1 MSRFRD
7 AALCSRPLAAL
18 FASEIR
24 MQNSKLTR
32 TEEEP
37 PLLPEPV
44 KDALSWPGNLRSFSV
59 TGLFILAIFYTFYFA
74 ADFILP
80 VVLALLMSLL
90 LLPLVRF
97 LRKAGIPEGF
107 GAAVA
112 IILLVVLL
120 LGLGSL
126 ITRPLAAFIA
136 DFPLNLAKIRDRVA
150 FLSGPLTEISEASK
164 QVEQLMPSNQSA
176 VGLVAL
182 KQQSLLQILFSQTPG
197 FLAKVVV
204 VEVLCYF
211 LLAHGELFIRK
222 TVKLVPT
229 FQDKRR
235 VVEIAREIEISISR
249 YLTSVTL
256 LNLGL
261 GICVGVAAALL
272 GLANPIMWGG
282 AAFLLNYIPF
292 IGSACGIVLI
302 GIASLMQF
310 ENVWYAILAPAGYL
324 CLNSLESNFVTP
336 HVLGRWMT
344 LNPVAII
351 VSFLFWGW
359 LWGVGGVLLAV
370 PILAATK
377 IFCDHIAELAFLGE
391 YLGE

>member
-1 MSRFRD
+1 
-7 AALCSRPLAAL
+7 
-18 FASEIR
+18 

-32 TEEEP
+32 TGEESHS
-37 PLLPEPV
+37 LPEPV
-44 KDALSWPGNLRSFSV
+44 KNAFSLPDHLRSFSV
-59 TGLFILAIFYTFYFA
+59 TGLFILAIFYTFHFA

-90 LLPLVRF
+90 LLPLVRL
-97 LRKAGIPEGF
+97 LRKAGIPEGL

-126 ITRPLAAFIA
+126 ITRPLAAFVG
-136 DFPLNLAKIRDRVA
+136 DFPSNVAKIRDRIA
-150 FLSGPLTEISEASK
+150 FLSGPLTEIGAASK
-164 QVEQLMPSNQSA
+164 QVEQLMPSNQGT

-182 KQQSLLQILFSQTPG
+182 KEQSLLQILFSQTPG

-204 VEVLCYF
+204 VGVLCYF

-235 VVEIAREIEISISR
+235 VVEIAREIEMSISR

-256 LNLGL
+256 LNMGL
-261 GICVGVAAALL
+261 GACVGIMAALA

-292 IGSACGIVLI
+292 IGSACGVFLI
-302 GIASLMQF
+302 GVASFMQF
-310 ENVWYAILAPAGYL
+310 ENVWYAVLVPGAYL
-324 CLNSLESNFVTP
+324 FFNATESNFVTP

-351 VSFLFWGW
+351 ISFLFWGW
-359 LWGVGGVLLAV
+359 LWGVPGTLLAV

-377 IFCDHIAELAFLGE
+377 IFCDHIAEFAFLGE

>member
-1 MSRFRD
+1 
-7 AALCSRPLAAL
+7 
-18 FASEIR
+18 
-24 MQNSKLTR
+24 MQNSKMNR
-32 TEEEP
+32 IEEESP
-37 PLLPEPV
+37 PLPETV
-44 KDALSWPGNLRSFSV
+44 KNALSWPDHVRFSV
-59 TGLFILAIFYTFYFA
+59 TGLFVLAVFYTLHFA

-90 LLPLVRF
+90 LLPFVRF

-107 GAAVA
+107 GSAVA
-112 IILLVVLL
+112 IIALVVLL

-126 ITRPLAAFIA
+126 ITRPLAAFVG
-136 DFPLNLAKIRDRVA
+136 DFPLNLAKIRDRIA
-150 FLSGPLTEISEASK
+150 FLSGPLTEIAAASK
-164 QVEQLMPSNQSA
+164 QVEQLMPSNQGT

-182 KQQSLLQILFSQTPG
+182 KEQSLLQILFSQTPG

-204 VEVLCYF
+204 VGVLCYF
-211 LLAHGELFIRK
+211 LLAHGEIFIRK

-235 VVEIAREIEISISR
+235 VVEIAREIEMSISR

-261 GICVGVAAALL
+261 GACVGVAAALL
-272 GLANPIMWGG
+272 GIGNPIMWGG
-282 AAFLLNYIPF
+282 AAFLLNYVPF
-292 IGSACGIVLI
+292 IGSACGIILI
-302 GIASLMQF
+302 GIASFMQF
-310 ENVWYAILAPAGYL
+310 ENVGYACLAPAVYL
-324 CLNSLESNFVTP
+324 CLNALESNFVTP

-351 VSFLFWGW
+351 LSFLFWGW
-359 LWGVGGVLLAV
+359 LWGVPGILLAV

-377 IFCDHIAELAFLGE
+377 IFCDHIAELNFLGE

>member
-18 FASEIR
+18 LASDIR

-44 KDALSWPGNLRSFSV
+44 KDALSWPSHLRSFSV

-126 ITRPLAAFIA
+126 ITRP
-136 DFPLNLAKIRDRVA
+136 
-150 FLSGPLTEISEASK
+150 
-164 QVEQLMPSNQSA
+164 
-176 VGLVAL
+176 
-182 KQQSLLQILFSQTPG
+182 
-197 FLAKVVV
+197 
-204 VEVLCYF
+204 
-211 LLAHGELFIRK
+211 
-222 TVKLVPT
+222 
-229 FQDKRR
+229 
-235 VVEIAREIEISISR
+235 
-249 YLTSVTL
+249 
-256 LNLGL
+256 
-261 GICVGVAAALL
+261 
-272 GLANPIMWGG
+272 
-282 AAFLLNYIPF
+282 
-292 IGSACGIVLI
+292 
-302 GIASLMQF
+302 
-310 ENVWYAILAPAGYL
+310 
-324 CLNSLESNFVTP
+324 
-336 HVLGRWMT
+336 
-344 LNPVAII
+344 
-351 VSFLFWGW
+351 
-359 LWGVGGVLLAV
+359 
-370 PILAATK
+370 
-377 IFCDHIAELAFLGE
+377 
-391 YLGE
+391 

>member
-1 MSRFRD
+1 
-7 AALCSRPLAAL
+7 
-18 FASEIR
+18 

-44 KDALSWPGNLRSFSV
+44 KDALSWPSHLRSFSV

-90 LLPLVRF
+90 LLPVVRF

-126 ITRPLAAFIA
+126 ITRPLAAFIT
-136 DFPLNLAKIRDRVA
+136 DFPLNLAKIRDRIA

-164 QVEQLMPSNQSA
+164 QVEQLMPSNQGA

-197 FLAKVVV
+197 FLAKAVVV
-204 VEVLCYF
+204 GVLCYF

-235 VVEIAREIEISISR
+235 VVEIAREIETSISR
-249 YLTSVTL
+249 YLASVTL

-261 GICVGVAAALL
+261 GTCVGTAAALL

-302 GIASLMQF
+302 GIASFMQF

>member
-1 MSRFRD
+1 
-7 AALCSRPLAAL
+7 
-18 FASEIR
+18 
-24 MQNSKLTR
+24 MQNSKLNR
-32 TEEEP
+32 TEEESP
-37 PLLPEPV
+37 SLPEPV
-44 KDALSWPGNLRSFSV
+44 KDALSWPDHARSFSV
-59 TGLFILAIFYTFYFA
+59 TGLFVLAIFYTFHFA

-90 LLPLVRF
+90 LMPFVRF

-107 GAAVA
+107 GSAVA
-112 IILLVVLL
+112 IIALVVLL

-126 ITRPLAAFIA
+126 ITRPLAAFVG
-136 DFPLNLAKIRDRVA
+136 DFPVNLARIRDRIA
-150 FLSGPLTEISEASK
+150 FLSGPLTEIAAASK
-164 QVEQLMPSNQSA
+164 QVEQLMPSNQGT

-182 KQQSLLQILFSQTPG
+182 KEQSLLQILFSQTPG

-204 VEVLCYF
+204 VGVLCYF

-235 VVEIAREIEISISR
+235 VVEIAREIEMSISR

-261 GICVGVAAALL
+261 GACVGIAAALL
-272 GLANPIMWGG
+272 GIGNPIMWGG
-282 AAFLLNYIPF
+282 AAFLLNYVPF
-292 IGSACGIVLI
+292 IGSACGIILI
-302 GIASLMQF
+302 GIASFMQF
-310 ENVWYAILAPAGYL
+310 ENVGYACLAPAAYL
-324 CLNSLESNFVTP
+324 CLNALESNFITP

-351 VSFLFWGW
+351 LSFLFWGW
-359 LWGVGGVLLAV
+359 LWGVPGVLLAV

-377 IFCDHIAELAFLGE
+377 IFCDHIEELNFLGE

>member
-1 MSRFRD
+1 
-7 AALCSRPLAAL
+7 
-18 FASEIR
+18 
-24 MQNSKLTR
+24 MQNSKMNR
-32 TEEEP
+32 IEEESP
-37 PLLPEPV
+37 PLPEPV
-44 KDALSWPGNLRSFSV
+44 KNALSWPDHVRSFSL
-59 TGLFILAIFYTFYFA
+59 TGLFVLAIFYTLHFA

-90 LLPLVRF
+90 LLPFVRF

-107 GAAVA
+107 GSAVA
-112 IILLVVLL
+112 IIALVVLL

-126 ITRPLAAFIA
+126 ITRPLAAFVG
-136 DFPLNLAKIRDRVA
+136 DFPLNLAKIRDRIA
-150 FLSGPLTEISEASK
+150 FLSGPLTEIAAASK
-164 QVEQLMPSNQSA
+164 QVEQLMPSNQGTF
-176 VGLVAL
+176 GLVAL
-182 KQQSLLQILFSQTPG
+182 KEQSLLQILFSQTPG

-204 VEVLCYF
+204 VGVLCYF
-211 LLAHGELFIRK
+211 LLAHGEIFIRK

-235 VVEIAREIEISISR
+235 VVEIAREIEMSISR

-261 GICVGVAAALL
+261 GACVGVAAALL
-272 GLANPIMWGG
+272 GIGNPIMWGG
-282 AAFLLNYIPF
+282 AAFLLNYVPF
-292 IGSACGIVLI
+292 IGSACGIILI
-302 GIASLMQF
+302 GIASFMQF
-310 ENVWYAILAPAGYL
+310 ENVGYACLAPAVYL
-324 CLNSLESNFVTP
+324 CLNALESNFVTP

-351 VSFLFWGW
+351 LSFLFWGW
-359 LWGVGGVLLAV
+359 LWGVPGILLAV

-377 IFCDHIAELAFLGE
+377 IFCDHIAELNFLGE

>member
-1 MSRFRD
+1 
-7 AALCSRPLAAL
+7 
-18 FASEIR
+18 
-24 MQNSKLTR
+24 
-32 TEEEP
+32 
-37 PLLPEPV
+37 
-44 KDALSWPGNLRSFSV
+44 
-59 TGLFILAIFYTFYFA
+59 
-74 ADFILP
+74 
-80 VVLALLMSLL
+80 
-90 LLPLVRF
+90 
-97 LRKAGIPEGF
+97 
-107 GAAVA
+107 
-112 IILLVVLL
+112 
-120 LGLGSL
+120 
-126 ITRPLAAFIA
+126 
-136 DFPLNLAKIRDRVA
+136 
-150 FLSGPLTEISEASK
+150 
-164 QVEQLMPSNQSA
+164 LMPSNQGA

-197 FLAKVVV
+197 FLAKAVVLG
-204 VEVLCYF
+204 VLCYF

-235 VVEIAREIEISISR
+235 VVEIAREIETSISR

-261 GICVGVAAALL
+261 GTCVGVAAALL
-272 GLANPIMWGG
+272 GLPNPIMWGG

-302 GIASLMQF
+302 GIASFMQF
-310 ENVWYAILAPAGYL
+310 ENFWYAILAPAAYL